1 MHSVMGIIPAAGLG
15 LRMRSDEEK
24 PFIAIGGRS
33 ILAHT
38 LSVFEACPAVEG
50 YVLVVEPSRVASCR
64 ALLAGPSR
72 LAEPGEP
79 DDPAEA
85 GDPGGSGGPGDLG
98 VPGGASSDA
107 FPKLAEV
114 VAGGSTRQ
122 ESVYR
127 GLMAL
132 DEDTASVLIHDA
144 ARPCVEQG
152 ALEASVQGGARHGAV
167 ISATPSTDTMKIIR
181 DGVVEA
187 TADRSSLWRAQTPQT
202 FAYGIL
208 RTAHER
214 AREEG
219 YVGTDDAELVE
230 RAGYVVRVLEGSP
243 DNIKVT
249 TAEDLEIAE
258 RILRRQGRI

>member
-1 MHSVMGIIPAAGLG
+1 
-15 LRMRSDEEK
+15 
-24 PFIAIGGRS
+24 
-33 ILAHT
+33 
-38 LSVFEACPAVEG
+38 
-50 YVLVVEPSRVASCR
+50 
-64 ALLAGPSR
+64 
-72 LAEPGEP
+72 
-79 DDPAEA
+79 
-85 GDPGGSGGPGDLG
+85 
-98 VPGGASSDA
+98 
-107 FPKLAEV
+107 PKLADV

-122 ESVYR
+122 ESVYL

-132 DEDTASVLIHDA
+132 DEGTGSVLIHDA

-152 ALEASVQGGARHGAV
+152 ALEASVLGGARHGAV
-167 ISATPSTDTMKIIR
+167 ISATPATDTMKIIR

-187 TADRSSLWRAQTPQT
+187 TPSRSALWRAQTPQT
-202 FAYGIL
+202 FEYRIL
-208 RTAHER
+208 RAAHER
-214 AREEG
+214 AREED

>member
-1 MHSVMGIIPAAGLG
+1 MKSVMGIIPAAGLG

-24 PFIAIGGRS
+24 PYIMIGGRS
-33 ILAHT
+33 ILVHT
-38 LSVFEACPAVEG
+38 LSVFEACDAVEG
-50 YVLVVEPSRVASCR
+50 YVLVVEPSRVASCQEH
-64 ALLAGPSR
+64 LAGP
-72 LAEPGEP
+72 
-79 DDPAEA
+79 D
-85 GDPGGSGGPGDLG
+85 GS
-98 VPGGASSDA
+98 SSDA
-107 FPKLAEV
+107 WPKLMKV

-132 DEDTASVLIHDA
+132 DEDTGSVLIHDA

-152 ALEASVQGGARHGAV
+152 ALDASVQGGARYGAM

-202 FAYGIL
+202 FAYRIL
-208 RTAHER
+208 RTAHDL
-214 AREEG
+214 AREQG

-230 RAGYVVRVLEGSP
+230 RAGYVVRALEGSP

-249 TAEDLEIAE
+249 TAEDLDIAE
-258 RILRRQGRI
+258 RILRRQRRI

>member
-24 PFIAIGGRS
+24 PFITIGGRS

-64 ALLAGPSR
+64 ALL
-72 LAEPGEP
+72 
-79 DDPAEA
+79 
-85 GDPGGSGGPGDLG
+85 GGSGGPGVPDETG
-98 VPGGASSDA
+98 GPGGASSDA

-230 RAGYVVRVLEGSP
+230 RAGYVVRVLEGAP

-249 TAEDLEIAE
+249 TAEDLEVAE

>member
-50 YVLVVEPSRVASCR
+50 YVLVVEPSRVASFR
-64 ALLAGPSR
+64 ALLAGP
-72 LAEPGEP
+72 
-79 DDPAEA
+79 
-85 GDPGGSGGPGDLG
+85 GGPGDLG
-98 VPGGASSDA
+98 GPAEASDPGIPGGASSDA

-187 TADRSSLWRAQTPQT
+187 TVDRSSLWRAQTPQT

>member
-24 PFIAIGGRS
+24 PFITIGGRS

-72 LAEPGEP
+72 LAGSGVP
-79 DDPAEA
+79 D
-85 GDPGGSGGPGDLG
+85 GQGGPG
-98 VPGGASSDA
+98 GALSDA

-152 ALEASVQGGARHGAV
+152 ALEASVKGGARYGAV

-230 RAGYVVRVLEGSP
+230 RAGYVVRVLEGAP

>member
-33 ILAHT
+33 ILVHT

-50 YVLVVEPSRVASCR
+50 YVLVVEPSRVASCQ
-64 ALLAGPSR
+64 ALLGGSSGSGDLAGP
-72 LAEPGEP
+72 
-79 DDPAEA
+79 
-85 GDPGGSGGPGDLG
+85 GG
-98 VPGGASSDA
+98 PGGASSDA

-114 VAGGSTRQ
+114 VAGGRTRQ

>member
-1 MHSVMGIIPAAGLG
+1 MNSAMGIIPAAGLG
-15 LRMRSDEEK
+15 QRMRSDEEK
-24 PFIAIGGRS
+24 PYITIGGRS

-38 LSVFEACPAVEG
+38 LSVFEACQAVQG
-50 YVLVVEPSRVASCR
+50 YVLVVEPSRVQFCKAQ
-64 ALLAGPSR
+64 LTGPS
-72 LAEPGEP
+72 EP
-79 DDPAEA
+79 
-85 GDPGGSGGPGDLG
+85 SGQ
-98 VPGGASSDA
+98 GGAY
-107 FPKLAEV
+107 PKLTKV
-114 VAGGSTRQ
+114 IAGGSTRQ

-132 DEDTASVLIHDA
+132 DDDTGSVLVHDA
-144 ARPCVEQG
+144 ARPCVEPS
-152 ALEASVQGGARHGAV
+152 ALEASVLGCARHGAV
-167 ISATPSTDTMKIIR
+167 IAATPSTDTMKIIR

-187 TADRSSLWRAQTPQT
+187 TPDRTTIWRAQTPQT
-202 FAYGIL
+202 FAYGML

-230 RAGYVVRVLEGSP
+230 RAGYVVRVLEGAP

-249 TAEDLEIAE
+249 TAEDLETAE

>member
-1 MHSVMGIIPAAGLG
+1 MKSAMCIIPAAGLG
-15 LRMRSDEEK
+15 QRMRSDEEK
-24 PFIAIGGRS
+24 PYITIGGRS

-38 LSVFEACPAVEG
+38 LSAFEACQVVAG
-50 YVLVVEPSRVASCR
+50 YVVVVEPSRVQFCKAQ
-64 ALLAGPSR
+64 LTVPS
-72 LAEPGEP
+72 EP
-79 DDPAEA
+79 
-85 GDPGGSGGPGDLG
+85 SG
-98 VPGGASSDA
+98 PGGAY
-107 FPKLAEV
+107 PKLAKV

-132 DEDTASVLIHDA
+132 DDDTGSVLVHDA
-144 ARPCVEQG
+144 ARPCVEPG
-152 ALEASVQGGARHGAV
+152 ALEASVLGCARHGAV
-167 ISATPSTDTMKIIR
+167 IAATPSTDTMKIIR

-187 TADRSSLWRAQTPQT
+187 TPDRSTIWRAQTPQT
-202 FAYGIL
+202 FAYGML

-230 RAGYVVRVLEGSP
+230 RAGYVVRVLEGAP

-249 TAEDLEIAE
+249 TAEDLETAE
-258 RILRRQGRI
+258 RILLRQGRI

>member
-1 MHSVMGIIPAAGLG
+1 MTSAVTSVMGIIPAAGLG
-15 LRMRSDEEK
+15 LRMGLEKEK
-24 PFIAIGGRS
+24 PYIMIGGRS

-38 LSVFEACPAVEG
+38 LSVLEACTAVDG
-50 YVLVVEPSRVASCR
+50 YVVVVEPSRVASCR
-64 ALLAGPSR
+64 EHLAGPD
-72 LAEPGEP
+72 G
-79 DDPAEA
+79 A
-85 GDPGGSGGPGDLG
+85 G
-98 VPGGASSDA
+98 SDA
-107 FPKLAEV
+107 CPKLVKV

-132 DEDTASVLIHDA
+132 DEDTGSVLIHDA

-152 ALEASVQGGARHGAV
+152 ALDASVRAGARHGAV

-187 TADRSSLWRAQTPQT
+187 TTDRSSLWRVQTPQT
-202 FAYGIL
+202 FAYRIL
-208 RTAHER
+208 RTAHDL
-214 AREEG
+214 AREQG

-230 RAGYVVRVLEGSP
+230 RAGYVVRAVEGSP

>member
-64 ALLAGPSR
+64 ALMGVQ
-72 LAEPGEP
+72 GV
-79 DDPAEA
+79 
-85 GDPGGSGGPGDLG
+85 PGGSGVSAEPG
-98 VPGGASSDA
+98 VPGGALSDA

-219 YVGTDDAELVE
+219 YLGTDDAELVE
-230 RAGYVVRVLEGSP
+230 RAGYVVRVLEGAP

-249 TAEDLEIAE
+249 TAEDLEVAE

>member
-24 PFIAIGGRS
+24 PFITIGGRS

-79 DDPAEA
+79 DDP
-85 GDPGGSGGPGDLG
+85 GVPGGPGD
-98 VPGGASSDA
+98 ASSDA

-152 ALEASVQGGARHGAV
+152 ALEASIQGGARHGAV

-230 RAGYVVRVLEGSP
+230 RAGYVVRVLEGAP

-249 TAEDLEIAE
+249 TAEDLEVAE

>member
-1 MHSVMGIIPAAGLG
+1 MNSVMGIIPAAGTG
-15 LRMRSDEEK
+15 LRMRSVEEK
-24 PFIAIGGRS
+24 PYIEIGGRS

-38 LSVFEACPAVEG
+38 LAVFETCPAVDG
-50 YVLVVEPSRVASCR
+50 YVVVVEPSRVASCR
-64 ALLAGPSR
+64 EHLAGP
-72 LAEPGEP
+72 
-79 DDPAEA
+79 D
-85 GDPGGSGGPGDLG
+85 
-98 VPGGASSDA
+98 GAHR
-107 FPKLAEV
+107 KLAGV

-122 ESVYR
+122 ESVYL

-132 DEDTASVLIHDA
+132 DEGTGSVLIHDA

-152 ALEASVQGGARHGAV
+152 ALEASALEGARHGAV
-167 ISATPSTDTMKIIR
+167 ISATAATDTMKIIR
-181 DGVVEA
+181 EGVVEA
-187 TADRSSLWRAQTPQT
+187 TPDRSTLWRAQTPQT
-202 FAYGIL
+202 FEYRIL
-208 RTAHER
+208 RAAHER

-258 RILRRQGRI
+258 RILRRQDRI

>member
-1 MHSVMGIIPAAGLG
+1 MNSVMGIIPAAGTG
-15 LRMRSDEEK
+15 LRMRSVEEK
-24 PFIAIGGRS
+24 PYIAIGGRS

-38 LSVFEACPAVEG
+38 LAVFEACPAVDG
-50 YVLVVEPSRVASCR
+50 YVLVVEPSRVAACR
-64 ALLAGPSR
+64 EELAGP
-72 LAEPGEP
+72 
-79 DDPAEA
+79 
-85 GDPGGSGGPGDLG
+85 
-98 VPGGASSDA
+98 GGAHR
-107 FPKLAEV
+107 KLADV

-132 DEDTASVLIHDA
+132 DEGTGSVLIHDA
-144 ARPCVEQG
+144 ARPCVERG
-152 ALEASVQGGARHGAV
+152 ALEASVLEGARHGAV
-167 ISATPSTDTMKIIR
+167 ISATPATDTMKIIR

-187 TADRSSLWRAQTPQT
+187 TPDRSTLWRAQTPQT
-202 FAYGIL
+202 FEYRIL
-208 RTAHER
+208 RSAHER

>member
-1 MHSVMGIIPAAGLG
+1 MKSAMGIIPAAGLG
-15 LRMRSDEEK
+15 QRMRSDEEK
-24 PFIAIGGRS
+24 PYITIGGRS

-38 LSVFEACPAVEG
+38 LSAFEACQAVEG
-50 YVLVVEPSRVASCR
+50 YVLVVEPSRVQFCKAQ
-64 ALLAGPSR
+64 LTGPFGPS
-72 LAEPGEP
+72 EP
-79 DDPAEA
+79 
-85 GDPGGSGGPGDLG
+85 SGPG
-98 VPGGASSDA
+98 VAY
-107 FPKLAEV
+107 PKLAKV

-132 DEDTASVLIHDA
+132 DDETGYVLVHDA
-144 ARPCVEQG
+144 ARPCVEPG
-152 ALEASVQGGARHGAV
+152 ALEASVLGCARHGAV
-167 ISATPSTDTMKIIR
+167 IAATPSTDTMKIIR

-187 TADRSSLWRAQTPQT
+187 TPDRSTIWRAQTPQT
-202 FAYGIL
+202 FAYGML

-214 AREEG
+214 AREQG

-230 RAGYVVRVLEGSP
+230 RAGYVVRVLEGAP

-249 TAEDLEIAE
+249 TAEDLETAE

>member
-24 PFIAIGGRS
+24 PFITIGGRS

-64 ALLAGPSR
+64 ALLGGPSR

-79 DDPAEA
+79 DDP
-85 GDPGGSGGPGDLG
+85 
-98 VPGGASSDA
+98 GGASSNA
-107 FPKLAEV
+107 FPKLVEV

-144 ARPCVEQG
+144 ARPCVERG

-230 RAGYVVRVLEGSP
+230 RAGYVVRVLEGAP

-249 TAEDLEIAE
+249 TAEDLEVAE

>member
-1 MHSVMGIIPAAGLG
+1 MNSVMGIIPAAGTG
-15 LRMRSDEEK
+15 LRMRSVEEK
-24 PFIAIGGRS
+24 PYIAIGGRS
-33 ILAHT
+33 ILSHT
-38 LSVFEACPAVEG
+38 LAVFEACPAVDG

-64 ALLAGPSR
+64 AHLAGT
-72 LAEPGEP
+72 
-79 DDPAEA
+79 
-85 GDPGGSGGPGDLG
+85 
-98 VPGGASSDA
+98 GGAYL
-107 FPKLAEV
+107 KLADV

-132 DEDTASVLIHDA
+132 DERTGYVLIHDA

-152 ALEASVQGGARHGAV
+152 AVEASVHEGARHGAV
-167 ISATPSTDTMKIIR
+167 ISATPATDTMKIIR

-187 TADRSSLWRAQTPQT
+187 TPDRSTLWRAQTPQT
-202 FAYGIL
+202 FEYRIL
-208 RTAHER
+208 RAAHER
-214 AREEG
+214 AIEEG
-219 YVGTDDAELVE
+219 YAGTDDAELVE

>member
-1 MHSVMGIIPAAGLG
+1 MHSVMAIIPAAGLG

-24 PFIAIGGRS
+24 PFITIGGRS
-33 ILAHT
+33 ILDHT

-64 ALLAGPSR
+64 EHLGGSAGP
-72 LAEPGEP
+72 
-79 DDPAEA
+79 
-85 GDPGGSGGPGDLG
+85 GGPGG
-98 VPGGASSDA
+98 PGGAC
-107 FPKLAEV
+107 PKLTGV

-132 DEDTASVLIHDA
+132 DEGTASVLIHDA

-152 ALEASVQGGARHGAV
+152 ALEASVREGVRYGAV
-167 ISATPSTDTMKIIR
+167 ISATPATDTMKIIR

-187 TADRSSLWRAQTPQT
+187 TPDRSSLWRAQTPQT

-230 RAGYVVRVLEGSP
+230 RAGYVVRVLKGAP

>member
-24 PFIAIGGRS
+24 PFITIGGRS

-64 ALLAGPSR
+64 ALLGAPGGPGG
-72 LAEPGEP
+72 PGE
-79 DDPAEA
+79 
-85 GDPGGSGGPGDLG
+85 SGGPSEPG
-98 VPGGASSDA
+98 VPGSPAGTSSNA

-187 TADRSSLWRAQTPQT
+187 TVDRSSLWRAQTPQT

-230 RAGYVVRVLEGSP
+230 RAGYVVRVLEGAP

-249 TAEDLEIAE
+249 TAEDLEVAE